1 MQQTLHLNRYLGRLC
16 GERNLHSPDPK
27 GILYPQALGEFAK
40 AVFTFF
46 PDFALDEVSIAQGE
60 HGLVVLEW
68 RFSGTNTGRWP
79 GADREP
85 TGKHVSCPGISR
97 IRVQGDKILEERV
110 YLDRLDEF
118 GCWGAKEQKTGFKPA
133 VGGSVGFMPIRK
145 SN

>member
-1 MQQTLHLNRYLGRLC
+1 MPAPHWYGR
-16 GERNLHSPDPK
+16 SPATPK
-27 GILYPQALGEFAK
+27 LTY
-40 AVFTFF
+40 
-46 PDFALDEVSIAQGE
+46 LDEQWQNLA
-60 HGLVVLEW
+60 GLVAVNPVEKN
-68 RFSGTNTGRWP
+68 STGRWP